1 MAKLARGTL
10 ALFSALELLQVRNK
24 EGIIKKKK
32 KSNGAFKSVL
42 LILMSLTKMTLKTRR
57 SLLTVFLLD

>member
-32 KSNGAFKSVL
+32 KIKWRFQINVANSDVL
-42 LILMSLTKMTLKTRR
+42 
-57 SLLTVFLLD
+57 D